1 MSDVDTLTELFTRFP
16 GIGPRQARRFVF
28 FLLRQDV
35 GYRTAL
41 TRAIEEVVA
50 NVRQCSRCLRYARL
64 HTRGP
69 LCDLCADPNRSLEQL
84 MIVEKDTDVDQVERS
99 GAYKGQYF
107 VLGGT
112 LSLTGK
118 KSYIREKE
126 LAVYL
131 KTYGQKFTEII
142 LALSA
147 TPDGEYTT
155 EHLSTKLKES
165 TNINNASVTVL
176 GRGLSTGSEL
186 EYADASTLTQALK
199 NRS

>member
-1 MSDVDTLTELFTRFP
+1 
-16 GIGPRQARRFVF
+16 
-28 FLLRQDV
+28 
-35 GYRTAL
+35 
-41 TRAIEEVVA
+41 
-50 NVRQCSRCLRYARL
+50 
-64 HTRGP
+64 
-69 LCDLCADPNRSLEQL
+69 